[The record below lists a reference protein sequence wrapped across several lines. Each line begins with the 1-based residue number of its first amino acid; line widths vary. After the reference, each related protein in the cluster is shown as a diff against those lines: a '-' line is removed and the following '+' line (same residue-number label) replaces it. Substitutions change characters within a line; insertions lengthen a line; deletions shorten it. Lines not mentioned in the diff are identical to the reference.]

1 MRSTQVGSLRL
12 ILAGSVGLAALLGG
26 HAALAADAAA
36 PTATSVEEVIVTAE
50 KRAVNIQLAPVSISA
65 IKGDKMQALGLKS
78 LADYAQ
84 YAPGLV
90 IGNGGT
96 PGETSITLRGIAP
109 VSAGAVV
116 GTYIDDTPL
125 GSSNGW
131 ARATTFA
138 LDLMP
143 YELER
148 FEVLR
153 GPQGTIYGAGAM
165 GGLIKY
171 VLKQADTDSF
181 SGEIG
186 GELNATSGSSGLGS
200 AERAA
205 VNLPIVKDKLGVRL
219 SVFNQDYQGY
229 TDNPLL
235 GLKNTDDGYQRGG
248 RVAVTFK
255 PTDNLKI
262 NLNGLFTRTNFDD
275 GASVRLGNVTSTVEN
290 GVTLYHGEPVGGDF
304 NRANTYTA
312 PFRKNIDYFSG
323 TINWDLGS
331 LTAISATSYSHT
343 VTYQRQDAT
352 DAYGVYTQLF
362 GMPPGVAKFDLDLDL
377 KKWTQE
383 FRLQSPTG
391 RRFEWLLGAFYTH
404 EDSANHQLASVFD
417 QNYQPITGPFAPF
430 FNPYF
435 ALAEVPTTYQ
445 EYAAFGDLTWN
456 ISDKFDVTGGLRYAH
471 NKQTFHQITDG
482 LILGGFTDAPG
493 ASSEGVTTWS
503 LNARYRVTDQVMVY
517 ARAATGYR
525 PGGPNVA
532 LPGVPP
538 TVGSDSLTNYEAGIK
553 STFWDGRALL
563 NFTVFDIEW
572 KNIQLDISNLTCGC
586 SYASNGGDAFS
597 RGFELEGSF
606 TPVAGL
612 RIGYNAAYTKAE
624 LTSLVQTAVI
634 IPPPYL
640 LGYQLPG
647 VPKFSGGATIDY
659 QWPAFGDWNASLGAG
674 VRYVSKEYPNVP
686 SAQGQATS
694 VLNTQDPSYATA
706 DLRAGLSND
715 RFQLNLFVR
724 NVTDKRAY
732 ISQNPIQDGLT
743 GGVNGILAVPIQP
756 RVIGVSLDAKF

>member
-1 MRSTQVGSLRL
+1 MGGTRTNSLRL
-12 ILAGSVGLAALLGG
+12 ILAGSAGFASLLGA
-26 HAALAADAAA
+26 HAAAAADTA
-36 PTATSVEEVIVTAE
+36 PSATAVEEVIVTAE

-65 IKGDKMQALGLKS
+65 VKGEKMQDLGLKS
-78 LADYAQ
+78 LADYSQ
-84 YAPGLV
+84 YVPGLV

-143 YELER
+143 YELDR

-165 GGLIKY
+165 GGLVKY
-171 VLKQADTDSF
+171 VLKQADPNAF
-181 SGEIG
+181 SGEVG
-186 GELNATSGSSGLGS
+186 GEINTTSGSSGLGS

-205 VNLPIVKDKLGVRL
+205 VNIPIVHDKLGLRL

-229 TDNPLL
+229 TDNPAL
-235 GLKNTDDGYQRGG
+235 GLKNADDGYQRGG
-248 RVAVTFK
+248 RVAVTFR
-255 PTDNLKI
+255 PTDKLRI
-262 NLNGLFTRTNFDD
+262 NLNGLFTRTRFDD
-275 GASVRLGNVTSTVEN
+275 GAFVRLGNVTSTVED
-290 GVTLYHGEPVGGDF
+290 GVTLYHGQPVGGDF
-304 NRANTYTA
+304 NRANSFTA
-312 PFRKNIDYFSG
+312 PFSKDIDYFSSS
-323 TINWDLGS
+323 INWDLGPV
-331 LTAISATSYSHT
+331 TAVSATSYSHT

-362 GMPPGVAKFDLDLDL
+362 GMPAGVGKFDLDLDL

-383 FRLQSPTG
+383 FRLQSPSG
-391 RRFEWLLGAFYTH
+391 GRFEWLAGAFYTH
-404 EDSANHQLASVFD
+404 EDSANHQVASVLD
-417 QNYQPITGPFAPF
+417 ANYQPITGPFAAF

-435 ALAEVPTTYQ
+435 ALAEVPTTYE
-445 EYAAFGDLTWN
+445 EYAFFGDLTWN
-456 ISDKFDVTGGLRYAH
+456 LTPKFDVTGGLRYAH

-503 LNARYRVTDQVMVY
+503 ANARYRFSDEVMGY

-538 TVGSDSLTNYEAGIK
+538 TVGSDTLTNYEAGIK

-572 KNIQLDISNLTCGC
+572 KNIQLDVSNITCGC
-586 SYASNGGDAFS
+586 SYGANGGDAYS
-597 RGFELEGSF
+597 RGFELEGSLV
-606 TPVAGL
+606 PVEGL
-612 RIGYNAAYTKAE
+612 RIGYNAAYTKAV
-624 LTSLVQTAVI
+624 LTSLVSTAVI
-634 IPPPYL
+634 VPPPYL

-659 QWPAFGDWNASLGAG
+659 EWAAAGDWRASVGAG
-674 VRYVSKEYPNVP
+674 LRYVGKEYANPP
-686 SAQGQATS
+686 SAQGLPTS
-694 VLNTQDPSYATA
+694 LLNTQDPAYTTV
-706 DLRAGLSND
+706 DLRAGLSNG
-715 RFQLNLFVR
+715 RYRVNLFVR
-724 NVTDKRAY
+724 NLADKRAY
-732 ISQNPIQDGLT
+732 ISQTPIQNGLT
-743 GGVNGILAVPIQP
+743 GDVAGILAVPVQP
-756 RVIGVSLDAKF
+756 RVIGISLDASF